1 MTDITEIENLLADIL
16 DETKPLPKVAA
27 APVPKPAVIMP
38 TPPKPAPPTP
48 FDNVVDD
55 LLEEAALP
63 PAQEILAAEPEP
75 VFADSGTRDLIR
87 IPMPVFDVK
96 DLAGATNIRNFAQLV
111 RLNTAR
117 WHAKV
122 KDRQAS
128 RDAARV
134 NEADERSFETRKL
147 LLVGADD
154 KLKAIHKVIDTARGK
169 HYEMTAPWTTTGM
182 DDTGR
187 RTGARMLPNTLFFEY
202 TSVMAKALQEM
213 NAALDV
219 FVPEYPA
226 LIEAAKKKLGKRFDM
241 REYPP
246 ADGIRRHFDL
256 SFDFQPIPVG
266 SDFKGLP
273 QQQLDALAR
282 HLNGSTEKMMVNA
295 MQDMWARLYEAVARM
310 AERLASP
317 DKLFH
322 YTLVDNVRECARLV
336 KHLNV
341 INDQRVE
348 AVRIKVEKHLVQ
360 HDAKTLRENSVL
372 RTQVGAMA
380 ASILD
385 DMNKAGGAK

>member
-1 MTDITEIENLLADIL
+1 MCE
-16 DETKPLPKVAA
+16 
-27 APVPKPAVIMP
+27 APQP
-38 TPPKPAPPTP
+38 T
-48 FDNVVDD
+48 
-55 LLEEAALP
+55 
-63 PAQEILAAEPEP
+63 P

-87 IPMPVFDVK
+87 IPMPKFDVAE
-96 DLAGATNIRNFAQLV
+96 LAQATNIRNFAQLV

-122 KDRQAS
+122 KDRQAGKN
-128 RDAARV
+128 AARATG
-134 NEADERSFETRKL
+134 ADERSFETRKL
-147 LLVGADD
+147 LLVGADE
-154 KLKAIHKVIDTARGK
+154 KLKAIHKIIDTARGK

-202 TSVMAKALQEM
+202 TSVMAQSLKEM
-213 NAALDV
+213 NEALDA
-219 FVPEYPA
+219 FVPEYPK
-226 LIEAAKKKLGKRFDM
+226 LIEAAKANLGGSFDI
-241 REYPP
+241 REYP
-246 ADGIRRHFDL
+246 AANDIRRHFDL

-282 HLNGSTEKMMVNA
+282 HLNNSTEQMMVNA

-322 YTLVDNVRECARLV
+322 YTLVENVRECARLV

-341 INDQRVE
+341 ANDARVE
-348 AVRIKVEKHLVQ
+348 AVRLKVEQNLVQ
-360 HDAKTLRENSVL
+360 HDAATLREKPVL
-372 RTQVGAMA
+372 RTQVGAHA

-385 DMNKAGGAK
+385 EMNKLGGVK